1 MQSCSLIN
9 EIQKAPMANYSD
21 VNFIKHLLG
30 ISESFIADE
39 RLSPLH
45 ISLYYALFHSWNLSK
60 FQSPISISR
69 HDIMRACKIGS
80 ANTYTKCLKELD
92 EWNYIKYIPSHNPYK
107 GSQIHMYNFN
117 KTTNNAT
124 DISIN
129 KTSDKT
135 GKKTTAKTNVKAVIP
150 SINTSNNTNKVNKQN
165 KNKEHEHTRKKS
177 NSKSSLVVTKL
188 FVSKSVPLDEGVSQS
203 DGGEKRKKVAP
214 KKEKP
219 KAPFSL
225 GEGRG
230 DEAQRPKR
238 PLLKEIQYYFSAKQW
253 PPIEAEKFFNYYQSN
268 GWLVGGKT
276 PMRSWKACASNWILN
291 SEKFNTE
298 KFPSPLEKGG
308 GMRLN
313 ATTDKNYNEPL

>member
-1 MQSCSLIN
+1 MS
-9 EIQKAPMANYSD
+9 
-21 VNFIKHLLG
+21 
-30 ISESFIADE
+30 
-39 RLSPLH
+39 
-45 ISLYYALFHSWNLSK
+45 
-60 FQSPISISR
+60 
-69 HDIMRACKIGS
+69 ACKIGS

-117 KTTNNAT
+117 KTTNNAYN
-124 DISIN
+124 ISIN

-135 GKKTTAKTNVKAVIP
+135 GKKTIAKTNIKAVIP
-150 SINTSNNTNKVNKQN
+150 SINTLNNTNKVNKQN
-165 KNKEHEHTRKKS
+165 KNKDHEHTRKKS

-188 FVSKSVPLDEGVSQS
+188 FVNQTP
-203 DGGEKRKKVAP
+203 A
-214 KKEKP
+214 KKEKLRQ
-219 KAPFSL
+219 KKKSADL
-225 GEGRG
+225 GSTS
-230 DEAQRPKR
+230 KR
-238 PLLKEIQYYFSAKQW
+238 PTMQQLESYFTIKQW

-291 SEKFNTE
+291 SEKFTKE
-298 KFPSPLEKGG
+298 KFHSPLEKGG

>member
-1 MQSCSLIN
+1 MPSCSLIN
-9 EIQKAPMANYSD
+9 VMQKAPMANYSD

-60 FQSPISISR
+60 FQTPISISR
-69 HDIMRACKIGS
+69 HDIMSACKIGS

-92 EWNYIKYIPSHNPYK
+92 EWGYIKYIPSHNPYK

-117 KTTNNAT
+117 KTTNNASN
-124 DISIN
+124 ISIN
-129 KTSDKT
+129 KTTDKT
-135 GKKTTAKTNVKAVIP
+135 GKKTTTKTNVKAVIP

-188 FVSKSVPLDEGVSQS
+188 FVNQTP
-203 DGGEKRKKVAP
+203 A
-214 KKEKP
+214 KKEKLRQKKKSTTVSCATRKP
-219 KAPFSL
+219 TLQQLES
-225 GEGRG
+225 
-230 DEAQRPKR
+230 
-238 PLLKEIQYYFSAKQW
+238 YFAIKQW
-253 PPIEAEKFFNYYQSN
+253 PRIEAEKFFNYYQSN

-276 PMRSWKACASNWILN
+276 PMQSWKACASNWIVN
-291 SEKFNTE
+291 SEKF
-298 KFPSPLEKGG
+298 KKSPSPTERDGKVRPGKLSI
-308 GMRLN
+308 N
-313 ATTDKNYNEPL
+313 NDKNYGEPL

>member
-1 MQSCSLIN
+1 
-9 EIQKAPMANYSD
+9 MANYSD

-60 FQSPISISR
+60 FQTPISISR
-69 HDIMRACKIGS
+69 HDIMSACKIGS

-117 KTTNNAT
+117 KTTNNAS

-165 KNKEHEHTRKKS
+165 KQNKNKEHEHTRKKS

-188 FVSKSVPLDEGVSQS
+188 FVNETNTG
-203 DGGEKRKKVAP
+203 KRKKVAQ
-214 KKEKP
+214 KKEKDLKP
-219 KAPFSL
+219 SPSGRAR
-225 GEGRG
+225 EG
-230 DEAQRPKR
+230 R
-238 PLLKEIQYYFSAKQW
+238 PLLKEIQHYFSAKQW
-253 PPIEAEKFFNYYQSN
+253 PAIEAEKFFNYYQSN

-276 PMRSWKACASNWILN
+276 PMQSWKACASNWILN
-291 SEKFNTE
+291 SEKFSNGKT
-298 KFPSPLEKGG
+298 KTGRAGK
-308 GMRLN
+308 LN
-313 ATTDKNYNEPL
+313 AKTGKDYNEPL

>member
-1 MQSCSLIN
+1 M
-9 EIQKAPMANYSD
+9 QKAPMANYSD

-30 ISESFIADE
+30 ISENFIADE

-60 FQSPISISR
+60 FQTPISISR

-92 EWNYIKYIPSHNPYK
+92 EWGYIKYIPSHNPYK

-117 KTTNNAT
+117 KTTNNAS

-135 GKKTTAKTNVKAVIP
+135 GKKTIAKTNVKAMIP

-188 FVSKSVPLDEGVSQS
+188 FVNQTNTG
-203 DGGEKRKKVAP
+203 KRKKVAP

-219 KAPFSL
+219 TKLS
-225 GEGRG
+225 GRA
-230 DEAQRPKR
+230 ESRPKW
-238 PLLKEIQYYFSAKQW
+238 PLLKEVQYYFSIKQW

-276 PMRSWKACASNWILN
+276 PMRSWKACASNWMLN
-291 SEKFNTE
+291 TQNFKNGKEKPTVTE
-298 KFPSPLEKGG
+298 RSRSAGK
-308 GMRLN
+308 LN
-313 ATTDKNYNEPL
+313 ASTGKNYSEPL

>member
-1 MQSCSLIN
+1 
-9 EIQKAPMANYSD
+9 MANYSD

-45 ISLYYALFHSWNLSK
+45 ISLYYALFHSWNISK
-60 FQSPISISR
+60 FQTPISISR

-92 EWNYIKYIPSHNPYK
+92 LWNYIKYIPSHNPYK

-117 KTTNNAT
+117 KTTNNAS

-129 KTSDKT
+129 KTTDKT
-135 GKKTTAKTNVKAVIP
+135 SKKTIAKTNVKAAIP
-150 SINTSNNTNKVNKQN
+150 SINTLNNTNKVNKQN

-188 FVSKSVPLDEGVSQS
+188 FVNETNTR
-203 DGGEKRKKVAP
+203 KRKKVAP
-214 KKEKP
+214 KKEKNIP
-219 KAPFSL
+219 L
-225 GEGRG
+225 IEGVVEDRG
-230 DEAQRPKR
+230 RATTQRPKR
-238 PLLKEIQYYFSAKQW
+238 PLLKEVQHHFSIKQW
-253 PPIEAEKFFNYYQSN
+253 SPIEAEKFFNYYQSN

-276 PMRSWKACASNWILN
+276 PMHSWKACASNWILN
-291 SEKFNTE
+291 SEKFS
-298 KFPSPLEKGG
+298 KLPSLSEKGG
-308 GMRLN
+308 GMRPVRPGKLSTN
-313 ATTDKNYNEPL
+313 NDKNYGEPL

>member
-60 FQSPISISR
+60 FQLPISISR

-117 KTTNNAT
+117 KTINNAS

-135 GKKTTAKTNVKAVIP
+135 GKKTTAKTNVKEVIP
-150 SINTSNNTNKVNKQN
+150 SINTLNNTNKVNKQN
-165 KNKEHEHTRKKS
+165 KNKEHEPTRKKS

-188 FVSKSVPLDEGVSQS
+188 FVNQTAAG
-203 DGGEKRKKVAP
+203 KRKKVAP
-214 KKEKP
+214 KKEKDLKP
-219 KAPFSL
+219 SPSGRAR
-225 GEGRG
+225 EG
-230 DEAQRPKR
+230 R
-238 PLLKEIQYYFSAKQW
+238 PLLQQIQHYFAIKQW
-253 PPIEAEKFFNYYQSN
+253 PAIEAEKFFNYYQSN

-291 SEKFNTE
+291 SEKF
-298 KFPSPLEKGG
+298 KKSPSPLGRAG
-308 GMRLN
+308 AGLN
-313 ATTDKNYNEPL
+313 ATTEKNYNEPL

>member
-1 MQSCSLIN
+1 M
-9 EIQKAPMANYSD
+9 QKAPMANYSD

-60 FQSPISISR
+60 FQTPISISR
-69 HDIMRACKIGS
+69 HDIMSACKIGS

-117 KTTNNAT
+117 KTTNNAS

-165 KNKEHEHTRKKS
+165 KQNKNKEHEHTRKKS

-188 FVSKSVPLDEGVSQS
+188 FVHQT
-203 DGGEKRKKVAP
+203 AT
-214 KKEKP
+214 KKEKSSAKKEKNIP
-219 KAPFSL
+219 L
-225 GEGRG
+225 IEGVVEDRGRG
-230 DEAQRPKR
+230 TIQRSKR
-238 PLLKEIQYYFSAKQW
+238 PLLKEVQYYFSIKQW

-291 SEKFNTE
+291 SEKF
-298 KFPSPLEKGG
+298 KKSPSPLGRAG
-308 GMRLN
+308 AGLN
-313 ATTDKNYNEPL
+313 ATTEKNYNEPL

>member
-1 MQSCSLIN
+1 M
-9 EIQKAPMANYSD
+9 QKAPMANYSD

-60 FQSPISISR
+60 FQTPISISR

-92 EWNYIKYIPSHNPYK
+92 EWSYIKYIPSHNPYK

-117 KTTNNAT
+117 KTTNNAS

-135 GKKTTAKTNVKAVIP
+135 GKKTTVKTIVKAVIP
-150 SINTSNNTNKVNKQN
+150 STNTSNNTNKVNKQN

-188 FVSKSVPLDEGVSQS
+188 FVNQT
-203 DGGEKRKKVAP
+203 AT
-214 KKEKP
+214 KKEKLRQ
-219 KAPFSL
+219 KKKSNTVSST
-225 GEGRG
+225 
-230 DEAQRPKR
+230 KR
-238 PLLKEIQYYFSAKQW
+238 KPTLQQLESYFAIKQW
-253 PPIEAEKFFNYYQSN
+253 PSIEAQKFFNYYQSN

-291 SEKFNTE
+291 SEKFKKSSTSKERGVGVRPGKLSTN
-298 KFPSPLEKGG
+298 
-308 GMRLN
+308 N
-313 ATTDKNYNEPL
+313 DKNYGEPL